1 MKIEDRD
8 EDEEEERRGANNIT
22 SLGANEKSLLL
33 HRYIQYSKVKLA
45 ANIKA
50 TR

>member
-33 HRYIQYSKVKLA
+33 HRYSKVKLA
-45 ANIKA
+45 ANTKA